1 MVGPRTQV
9 KLVVNLGLELR
20 SLDSQVEPCTSKIHE
35 DYAPLGNFYSA
46 GTDEKVH
53 I

>member
-20 SLDSQVEPCTSKIHE
+20 SLDSKVEPCTSKIHE
-35 DYAPLGNFYSA
+35 GYAPLGNFYYA
-46 GTDEKVH
+46 GTDEKAH
-53 I
+53 A